1 MTQLNETP
9 KQRPEQ
15 CASDELVYE
24 FVAAVSHLLMSYEF
38 KGSALYKF
46 LIRFARQWHIESV
59 DLEDV
64 IVESVVRGIE
74 YIRRHNRPIQ
84 KPESWLRKVC
94 LNILKGKVDTA
105 IKDERKTIMVTT
117 LAQHPNS
124 PMVEAELI
132 EQLAFLEDALNQ
144 LSEDDQMLIRM
155 KFLQRKTYEQI
166 RHHFKLMA
174 EAGPVPTI
182 QALRKRE
189 SRALQR
195 LKSHFFELYQ
205 GGEN

>member
-1 MTQLNETP
+1 MTQINETP
-9 KQRPEQ
+9 KHRPEQ
-15 CASDELVYE
+15 CATDELVYE
-24 FVAAVSHLLMSYEF
+24 FVAAVSYLLMSYDF

-46 LIRFARQWHIESV
+46 LIRFARQWHLENA
-59 DLEDV
+59 DLEEV
-64 IVESVVRGIE
+64 IVEAVARGIE
-74 YIRRHNRPIQ
+74 YIRKHNAPIR
-84 KPESWLRKVC
+84 KPESWLRQVC
-94 LNILKGKVDTA
+94 LNILKGKVDEA
-105 IKDERKTIMVTT
+105 IKDERKVAMIATVP
-117 LAQHPNS
+117 QHLNS
-124 PMVEAELI
+124 PLAEAELI

-144 LSEDDQMLIRM
+144 LSPDDQMLIRM

-174 EAGPVPTI
+174 EDGPVPTV

-205 GGEN
+205 GGEG